1 MNDTRVLVV
10 DDEDRFRQSL
20 ARSLRGNSFEV
31 FESATGTAALTD
43 AFTCNPDVILLDL
56 MLPDIDGVTVCQEVR
71 RRSQV
76 AIIVVSVLADE
87 PTKVRALNT
96 GADDYLTKPF
106 GSGELLA
113 RIGAVLRRTG
123 SGAEDGVFEAGPLRV
138 EIDNHRAS
146 LYGEELLLTP
156 LEFAILRVFAI
167 NAGKILRQDTILQT
181 VWGDEHVGDSERL
194 RTAIKQ
200 LRAKLGDSSTHP
212 RFIRTEPGVGYR
224 FIHTPQ

>member
-43 AFTCNPDVILLDL
+43 AFTVNPDVILLDL

-87 PTKVRALNT
+87 ATKVRALNC

-106 GSGELLA
+106 GSQELMA

-123 SGAEDGVFEAGPLRV
+123 MVSEDGVIEAGPLRV
-138 EIDNHRAS
+138 EVDNHRTV
-146 LYGEELLLTP
+146 LYGEELHLTP
-156 LEFAILRVFAI
+156 LEFELLRLFVV
-167 NAGKILRQDTILQT
+167 NSGKILRQTWLLET
-181 VWGDEHVGDSERL
+181 VWKDDAQADSDRL

-200 LRAKLGDSSTHP
+200 LRSKLGDSSANP

-224 FIHTPQ
+224 FIHA